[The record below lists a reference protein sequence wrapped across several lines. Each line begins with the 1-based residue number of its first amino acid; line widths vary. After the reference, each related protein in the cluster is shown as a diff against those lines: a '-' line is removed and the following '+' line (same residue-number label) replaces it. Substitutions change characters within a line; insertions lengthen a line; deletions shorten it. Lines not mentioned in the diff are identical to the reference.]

1 MVQNTCGQRG
11 CSHCRVFAIKYRT
24 TPCDRP
30 IANQAKQVGKLAADP
45 HANMKPAS
53 LNCASQVTGC
63 YSLLVQ
69 CHSFASR
76 ATTRAWIC
84 AAAACAYDK
93 QPGQHVHCGTAPGDA
108 VCDACRAP

>member
-1 MVQNTCGQRG
+1 M
-11 CSHCRVFAIKYRT
+11 FAIKYRT

-76 ATTRAWIC
+76 ATTRTWI
-84 AAAACAYDK
+84 ALPRLVLMTNNEHNMRTVA
-93 QPGQHVHCGTAPGDA
+93 QHPVTQFVMPAGLPNN
-108 VCDACRAP
+108 